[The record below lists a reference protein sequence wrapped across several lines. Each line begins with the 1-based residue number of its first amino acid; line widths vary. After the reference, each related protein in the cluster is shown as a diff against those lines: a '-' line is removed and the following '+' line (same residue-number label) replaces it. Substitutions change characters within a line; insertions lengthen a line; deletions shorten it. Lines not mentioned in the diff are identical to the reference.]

1 MAGLQ
6 AKLQGIEERHAL
18 EVDTVKKER
27 DELQQEIQ
35 DMHEKHEK
43 SKKKL
48 QAEVN
53 QLKEQVRHPPPPTES
68 TN

>member
-1 MAGLQ
+1 M
-6 AKLQGIEERHAL
+6 QGIEERHAL

-53 QLKEQVRHPPPPTES
+53 QLKEQVRHHPPLSRQIKPLIF
-68 TN
+68 